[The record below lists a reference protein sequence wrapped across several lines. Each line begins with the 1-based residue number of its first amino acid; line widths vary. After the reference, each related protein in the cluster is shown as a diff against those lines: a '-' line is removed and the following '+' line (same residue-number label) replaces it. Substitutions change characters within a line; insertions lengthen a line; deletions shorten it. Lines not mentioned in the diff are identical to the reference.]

1 MQKFLPV
8 LSWLPEYK
16 KENLSKDFFAGITI
30 GIMLIPQGMAYA
42 LLAGLPPIYGLYAG
56 MVTLTVYTIL
66 GTSRQLSI
74 GPVAMDSLILA
85 NGLAGLAVAG
95 TNEYIALAVLLAMM
109 VGLLQ
114 LSMGFFRLGFLVN
127 FISNPVISGFS
138 SAAAIIIAFSQ
149 LKHLLGITVEGEK
162 VHEIIIN
169 IFRNI
174 NDTHLL
180 TFGLGI
186 FSLVLL
192 FGARKISNKIPSGL
206 LTIIVSILLVYFFFI
221 YMNQE

>member
-1 MQKFLPV
+1 MFFFQAEDGIRDLV
-8 LSWLPEYK
+8 RSRGLGDVYK
-16 KENLSKDFFAGITI
+16 RQGITI

-127 FISNPVISGFS
+127 FIS
-138 SAAAIIIAFSQ
+138 
-149 LKHLLGITVEGEK
+149 L
-162 VHEIIIN
+162 
-169 IFRNI
+169 
-174 NDTHLL
+174 
-180 TFGLGI
+180 
-186 FSLVLL
+186 SL
-192 FGARKISNKIPSGL
+192 IHI
-206 LTIIVSILLVYFFFI
+206 
-221 YMNQE
+221 

>member
-1 MQKFLPV
+1 MYSLMQKFLPV

-114 LSMGFFRLGFLVN
+114 LSM
-127 FISNPVISGFS
+127 
-138 SAAAIIIAFSQ
+138 
-149 LKHLLGITVEGEK
+149 
-162 VHEIIIN
+162 
-169 IFRNI
+169 
-174 NDTHLL
+174 
-180 TFGLGI
+180 
-186 FSLVLL
+186 
-192 FGARKISNKIPSGL
+192 
-206 LTIIVSILLVYFFFI
+206 
-221 YMNQE
+221 